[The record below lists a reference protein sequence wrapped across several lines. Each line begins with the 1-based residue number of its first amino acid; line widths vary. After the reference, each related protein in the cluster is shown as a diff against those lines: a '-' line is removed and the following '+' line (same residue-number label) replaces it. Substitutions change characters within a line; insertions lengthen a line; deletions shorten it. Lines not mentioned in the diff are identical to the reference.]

1 MKALRFDHFGDFSA
15 LEYRDVPDPTPG
27 SDEVV
32 VEIYAASINPS
43 DTKNIQGR
51 MVGTTLPRTPGRD
64 FAGVV
69 VAGPKNL
76 LGQDVWGSG
85 GDIGFT
91 RDGTHAEK
99 IMVPIAGVR
108 PKPRNLT
115 MAEAASAGVSFIA
128 AYLGLVKVAG
138 VNATDIVVVIG
149 AGGAVGSAVV
159 QIAKWRGAR
168 VIAIDRHVQANDSPA
183 ATLSDLI
190 LNKETDDLVQR
201 VMTFTKGAGAS
212 VVYDC
217 VGGPLFEPGLTML
230 GQLGRQVSITSAG
243 MRRVSFDLL
252 DFYRRR
258 LTLYGVDTRAL
269 TTVPTADILEQLL
282 DGFEAG
288 VLRPPA
294 VAATYSLN
302 EARAA
307 YAEVDAGS
315 TKGKVVLLPRRNQ
328 DSQNPLIPS

>member
-1 MKALRFDHFGDFSA
+1 MKALTFDHFGDFSA

-32 VEIYAASINPS
+32 VEIHAASINPS

-76 LGQDVWGSG
+76 LGQEVWGSG

-138 VNATDIVVVIG
+138 VNAMDIVVVIG

-168 VIAIDRHVQANDSPA
+168 VSAIDRHVQANNSPA

-190 LNKETDDLVQR
+190 LNKETDDVVQR

-212 VVYDC
+212 LVYDC

-252 DFYRRR
+252 DFYHRR
-258 LTLYGVDTRAL
+258 LTLYGVDTRVL
-269 TTVPTADILEQLL
+269 TTVPSADILEQLL

-288 VLRPPA
+288 VLRPPT
-294 VAATYSLN
+294 VAATYSLD

-307 YAEVDAGS
+307 FAEVDAGS
-315 TKGKVVLLPRRNQ
+315 TNGKVVLLPRLNQ
-328 DSQNPLIPS
+328 DSQDPLIPS

>member
-15 LEYRDVPDPTPG
+15 LEYRDVPDPAPG
-27 SDEVV
+27 GDEVV
-32 VEIYAASINPS
+32 VEIHAASISPS

-69 VAGPKNL
+69 VAGPKNF
-76 LGQDVWGSG
+76 LGQEVWGSG

-91 RDGTHAEK
+91 HDGSHAEK

-115 MAEAASAGVSFIA
+115 MAEAASGGVSFIA

-138 VNATDIVVVIG
+138 VKATDSVVVIG
-149 AGGAVGSAVV
+149 AGGSVGSAVV

-168 VIAIDRHVQANDSPA
+168 VIAIERHLLANDSP
-183 ATLSDLI
+183 TGMLSDLI
-190 LNKETDDLVQR
+190 LNPETDDLVQR

-212 VVYDC
+212 LVYDC
-217 VGGPLFEPGLTML
+217 VGGPLFESGLTML

-243 MRRVSFDLL
+243 TRRVSFDLL
-252 DFYRRR
+252 DFYHRR

-269 TTVPTADILEQLL
+269 NTVRSANILQQLV

-288 VLRPPA
+288 VLRSPTI
-294 VAATYSLN
+294 AATYSLG
-302 EARAA
+302 EARTG

-315 TKGKVVLLPRRNQ
+315 TEGKVVLLP
-328 DSQNPLIPS
+328 LT